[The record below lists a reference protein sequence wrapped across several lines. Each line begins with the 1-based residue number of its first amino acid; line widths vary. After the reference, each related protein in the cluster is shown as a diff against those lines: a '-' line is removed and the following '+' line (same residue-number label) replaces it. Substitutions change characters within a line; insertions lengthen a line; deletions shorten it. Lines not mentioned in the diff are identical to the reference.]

1 MLFKIKDFWRAPRG
15 DEVPGSMHV
24 YFRRDTLL
32 LIETPPKVDPD
43 FDKKLA
49 KFTPRQLQTTKALD
63 VQTAQDPQN
72 LVVFK

>member
-1 MLFKIKDFWRAPRG
+1 
-15 DEVPGSMHV
+15 MHV

-43 FDKKLA
+43 FDNKLA

-63 VQTAQDPQN
+63 VQTAQDPKN